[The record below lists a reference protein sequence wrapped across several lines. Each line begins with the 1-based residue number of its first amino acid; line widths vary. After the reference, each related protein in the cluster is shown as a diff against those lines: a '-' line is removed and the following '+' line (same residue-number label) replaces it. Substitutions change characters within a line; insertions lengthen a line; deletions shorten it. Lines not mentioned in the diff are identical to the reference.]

1 MSGLDIGGHSNIESG
16 IYFGW
21 AGLSLASATDE
32 TKAYQPSKPGE
43 HQNTTAPHAAGFAAG
58 ATQGSADKHSTE
70 TALYPMVLSIGYN
83 PYYNNTVRSIEV
95 HVMHDFTKDFYN
107 ALMTLDILGFI
118 RPEENYTSLDA
129 LIKDIKFDIEVSRN
143 SLKRAAYIE
152 YKKDPYLVDF
162 GWAKDVKL

>member
-1 MSGLDIGGHSNIESG
+1 MSGLDIGGYSNIESG

-32 TKAYQPSKPGE
+32 SKAQQPSKPAE
-43 HQNTTAPHAAGFAAG
+43 HQDAAAQAA
-58 ATQGSADKHSTE
+58 ASAAESMQGSRADKESAE
-70 TALYPMVLSIGYN
+70 VALYPMVLSIGYN

-118 RPEENYTSLDA
+118 RPEENYTSMDA

-143 SLKRAAYIE
+143 SLKRPAYIE
-152 YKKDPYLVDF
+152 HKKDPYLVDF
-162 GWAKDVKL
+162 GWAKDV

>member
-32 TKAYQPSKPGE
+32 SKAQQPSKPAE
-43 HQNTTAPHAAGFAAG
+43 HQDDAAHAAAFAAE
-58 ATQGSADKHSTE
+58 TMEGSRANKDSAE
-70 TALYPMVLSIGYN
+70 AALFPMVLSIGYN

-95 HVMHDFTKDFYN
+95 HVMHEFTKDFYN

-129 LIKDIKFDIEVSRN
+129 LIKDIKFDIEVARN
-143 SLKRAAYIE
+143 SLKREAYTE
-152 YKKDPYLVDF
+152 YKTDPYLKDF